1 MASQEVNERSSTP
14 VPDDPVKFLNDGRFN
29 QTFTL
34 PAGPNRPD
42 PFQVTYSDYGYR
54 DLENPERE
62 HVLLFCGPLMS
73 SRHLHIAKDALAKKH
88 RVRIINPDR
97 PGFGGTTSVPAADRV
112 RVWLEIVPAL
122 LRHLGIRHV
131 SVASHSAGT
140 IYALNTLLYLRRI
153 LSPTRPYVALIT
165 PWVHPSRSGVSL
177 MRAAGGL
184 PEAVLGQFH
193 TVAGFFQR
201 NLAPVTGLSS
211 AAVSGMMPGFRAVS
225 GLLPALQ
232 TSPTPPVAEASAS
245 RRMARFEEEIWQ
257 QIIKKVYAENVQG
270 LSEEAIL
277 LLKRAEHP
285 ECWGA
290 WGDHDRFVTLLA
302 EGEGNLDVGVVS
314 DGARLKVEVYFAEAD
329 NMIGTGGGPGW
340 FKDCWRAERRSERID
355 FSSCVVPLSEHDS
368 IVSLGFDVFERIFR
382 QVAGTDGGGS
392 SSSPN
397 TALGL
402 GGEETSVA

>member
-153 LSPTRPYVALIT
+153 LSPTRP
-165 PWVHPSRSGVSL
+165 
-177 MRAAGGL
+177 
-184 PEAVLGQFH
+184 
-193 TVAGFFQR
+193 
-201 NLAPVTGLSS
+201 

-314 DGARLKVEVYFAEAD
+314 D
-329 NMIGTGGGPGW
+329 
-340 FKDCWRAERRSERID
+340 
-355 FSSCVVPLSEHDS
+355 
-368 IVSLGFDVFERIFR
+368 
-382 QVAGTDGGGS
+382 
-392 SSSPN
+392 
-397 TALGL
+397 AL
-402 GGEETSVA
+402 

>member
-1 MASQEVNERSSTP
+1 MASQEVDERGVTP
-14 VPDDPVKFLNDGRFN
+14 NPDDPVEFLNDQRFH

-62 HVLLFCGPLMS
+62 HVVLFCGPLMS
-73 SRHLHIAKDALAKKH
+73 SRYLHVAKDALAKEH

-97 PGFGGTTSVPAADRV
+97 PGFGGTTPVPLADRV

-122 LRHLGIRHV
+122 LRHLGVRHV

-165 PWVHPSRSGVSL
+165 PWVHPAHSGVSL
-177 MRAAGGL
+177 MRVTSGL
-184 PEAVLGQFH
+184 PEGLLGQFH
-193 TVAGFFQR
+193 AVAGLFQR
-201 NLAPVTGLSS
+201 ILAPVSEFSS
-211 AAVSGMMPGFRAVS
+211 TAVSV
-225 GLLPALQ
+225 LLPSLQ
-232 TSPTPPVAEASAS
+232 SGPAPPAAEPSAN
-245 RRMARFEEEIWQ
+245 RRMARFEEDAWP
-257 QIIKKVYAENVQG
+257 QIIKKVYTENVQG
-270 LSEEAIL
+270 LSDEAIL

-285 ECWGA
+285 ECWGP

-302 EGEGNLDVGVVS
+302 EGEGNLDAGVVS
-314 DGARLKVEVYFAEAD
+314 DGARLKVDVYFAEAD
-329 NMIGTGGGPGW
+329 NMIGTGGGPEW
-340 FKDCWRAERRSERID
+340 FKECWRAERRSERID
-355 FSSCVVPLSEHDS
+355 FSSCVVPRAEHDT
-368 IVSLGFDVFERIFR
+368 IVGLGSGVFQRIFR
-382 QVAGTDGGGS
+382 QVAGTDGGDD

-397 TALGL
+397 VALGF
-402 GGEETSVA
+402 GREEASAA